1 MKFKKEMVI
10 LSFLLL
16 IIPFINGFGIT
27 SMYWDTNP
35 LSLELGQSI
44 DVVLLLQNMVGES
57 DVTLRAELEEGK
69 EIAELTD
76 PNLDYLIPFGRKD
89 ISVNVRISI
98 PEDSPIDKEYNV
110 VVSFKQIIPNEA
122 RTLQL
127 TSAIKKT
134 IPIKIVGEGRGVEK
148 TEIPSVSAVA
158 ETAVTG
164 EGKVPSESSY
174 ILVGVLLVIS
184 VVIFLILK
192 RRNSKKVK
200 IYKRKK

>member
-134 IPIKIVGEGRGVEK
+134 IPIKIVGEGGVQEPEK
-148 TEIPSVSAVA
+148 PPISV
-158 ETAVTG
+158 TAVTG
-164 EGKVPSESSY
+164 EGKVPSQSSY
-174 ILVGVLLVIS
+174 ILVGVIFVILAI
-184 VVIFLILK
+184 IFLILK
-192 RRNSKKVK
+192 RRKVK
-200 IYKRKK
+200 VYKRKK